1 MAVAR
6 QGVRRP
12 AAEPKERGNPLLPL
26 LMILGL
32 LALVGA
38 AGFGVYVVMH
48 LDRFFPKKTLVEEDD
63 GPKRLAKPEAKP
75 AEAPPPAPVVE
86 EKKPVVEETPEPPP
100 EPKKSVAEMKEEAA
114 AAQKEMA
121 AKIAEARKDGHKPIP
136 GFGGVRFGEALE
148 GLPVLREEQPGGGTA
163 YAVLGPALKKPLFAF
178 VARPL
183 VWVTPKTR
191 KVFRIEYDSDLA
203 TPAGETLSPVTTNV
217 VAAITA
223 KFSRTPFSLD
233 VEKYP
238 LAPRDF
244 VYVFGETSLTLSE
257 CGGSRLKLVIEH
269 AGYEEEIRKESEIVR
284 KEMLAEKANA
294 SVLGSS
300 KYPNGGKVKSRVR
313 SKSASPQSFCGV
325 VFGTLPPSGA
335 RLAPQHLG
343 VGGFYLDYRFATCDP
358 FFGFDHGKA
367 TVGSAGVSTVE
378 LFSDGSAEGLTDDE
392 YAARVRSSLES
403 HFKTKLQPSKDAASK
418 DATLVVGDVTVT
430 FGPDPRG
437 GFRLKAEHAK
447 YAAF

>member
-1 MAVAR
+1 MAAVR

-12 AAEPKERGNPLLPL
+12 RPVAEPEERGNPLLPL

-38 AGFGVYVVMH
+38 AGFGVYVVLHM
-48 LDRFFPKKTLVEEDD
+48 DRFFPKQAEVEEDD
-63 GPKRLAKPEAKP
+63 GPRPLAKPEKP
-75 AEAPPPAPVVE
+75 VEAPPAPVVE
-86 EKKPVVEETPEPPP
+86 EKPVVEEAPEPPP
-100 EPKKSVAEMKEEAA
+100 PPKKTVAEMKAEAEEA
-114 AAQKEMA
+114 QRELA

-136 GFGGVRFGEALE
+136 GFGGVRFGEPLE

-178 VARPL
+178 SARPL

-191 KVFRIEYDSDLA
+191 KVFRIEYACDLA
-203 TPAGETLSPVTTNV
+203 KPAGEALSPETTNV

-223 KFSRTPFSLD
+223 KFNRTPFSLD

-238 LAPRDF
+238 LAPRTF
-244 VYVFGETSLTLSE
+244 VYVFGDTSLTLGE
-257 CGGSRLKLVIEH
+257 YGGTRLKLVIEH
-269 AGYEEEIRKESEIVR
+269 EGYGETIRKESEAVR
-284 KEMLAEKANA
+284 QETLAEKANA
-294 SVLGSS
+294 AVLGSS

-313 SKSASPQSFCGV
+313 TKSSSPGSFCGV

-335 RLAPQHLG
+335 RLAPQRLG
-343 VGGFYLDYRFATCDP
+343 VGGFYLDYRFAKCAP

-367 TVGSAGVSTVE
+367 TVGSAGVSAVE
-378 LFSDGSAEGLTDDE
+378 LFSDGSSEGLTDDE
-392 YAARVRSSLES
+392 YAARVRAALAK
-403 HFKTKLQPSKDAASK
+403 HFKAKAQPAAASSKDEV
-418 DATLVVGDVTVT
+418 TVVGDVTIT